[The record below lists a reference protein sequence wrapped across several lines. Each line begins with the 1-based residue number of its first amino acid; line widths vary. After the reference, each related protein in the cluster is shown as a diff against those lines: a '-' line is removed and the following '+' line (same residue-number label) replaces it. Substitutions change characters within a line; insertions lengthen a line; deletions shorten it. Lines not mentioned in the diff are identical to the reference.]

1 MGFLTCLIPD
11 KAMEFTMY
19 HPQKKKA
26 KIFSTGVHLPSQV
39 VKSVDL
45 LEEIRSECLY
55 GIDKNW
61 MSETMGIEERR
72 MAPDAAKP
80 SDLAIPA
87 ARDALRKIPEIDTQ
101 HIDLV
106 IFCGIERDQPEP
118 ATAHTIQNALGLN
131 ARYAYD
137 VANAC
142 YGFIDAMHI
151 ATNYIECGIVRYA
164 LVVTGEVPTRVL
176 KAAVE
181 VLKSGVDVKTARN
194 IIGALSVGDAGGA
207 AILGVADNNDSSG
220 FELFNTI
227 SVSSHVDKCIYKQ
240 RQDGSIEGH
249 MIMGQLAG
257 MFIRNHHKLIDDTLN
272 QLGWKDFDWMLSH
285 QIGKRPFDK
294 LSNMNGVTPNKMI
307 KTLDKLGNIT
317 SATFPVNFNKL
328 VEEQHVR
335 SGDKIGGCFAGSGFV
350 VGQFGYT
357 F

>member
-1 MGFLTCLIPD
+1 
-11 KAMEFTMY
+11 MY
-19 HPQKKKA
+19 HSQKKKV
-26 KIFSTGVHLPSQV
+26 KIYSTGVYLPTQV

-45 LEEIRSECLY
+45 LDEIKSENLY
-55 GIDKNW
+55 GIDRNW
-61 MSETMGIEERR
+61 MTETMGIDERR
-72 MAPDAAKP
+72 MASDIAKP

-87 ARDALRKIPEIDTQ
+87 ARDALSKLSNIDVQ

-118 ATAHTIQNALGLN
+118 ATAHTIQNALGLT

-151 ATNYIECGIVRYA
+151 ATNYIQSGVVRYA
-164 LVVTGEVPTRVL
+164 LVVTGEVPTKVL
-176 KAAVE
+176 KAAVDI
-181 VLKSGVDVKTARN
+181 LKTGVHIETARN

-207 AILGVADNNDSSG
+207 AILGAADYENNSG
-220 FELFNTI
+220 FELFNTL

-240 RQDGSIEGH
+240 REDGSFDGH
-249 MIMGQLAG
+249 MLMGQLAS
-257 MFIRNHHKLIDDTLN
+257 MFIRNHHQLIGDTLS
-272 QLGWKDFDWMLSH
+272 QLGWKEFDWMLSH

-294 LSNMNGVTPNKMI
+294 LANMKGVTPNKMI

-335 SGDKIGGCFAGSGFV
+335 SGDKIGGCFGGSGIV
-350 VGQFGYT
+350 IGQFGYT